1 MRKHSVSRHTLKEIF
16 NIVRSYGVSI
26 ATVDTLLMFM
36 KGYVVDTY
44 VQGDTSYKVG
54 IIIQ

>member
-1 MRKHSVSRHTLKEIF
+1 MRKHSASRHTLKEIF

-26 ATVDTLLMFM
+26 AIVDTLLMFM
-36 KGYVVDTY
+36 KGYIVDTY
-44 VQGDTSYKVG
+44 VHGDTSCKVG